1 MKTRFK
7 ESFAK
12 DLRRVRDQ
20 GLLARIQQV
29 VQSVERASTLDE
41 VPQLKKLQGGAR
53 YYRIR
58 IGDYRVGLALEG
70 DVVVF
75 VRALHRREVYR
86 YFP

>member
-1 MKTRFK
+1 VKTRFK

-12 DLRRVRDQ
+12 DLRQVQDK

-29 VQSVERASTLDE
+29 VQSVENAGTLDE
-41 VPQLKKLQGGAR
+41 VPHLRKLQGGGR

-58 IGDYRVGLALEG
+58 IGDYRIGLTLES

>member
-1 MKTRFK
+1 VKTRFK
-7 ESFAK
+7 ESFTK
-12 DLRRVRDQ
+12 DLRGIRDK
-20 GLLARIQQV
+20 GLLARIQRV
-29 VQSVERASTLDE
+29 VQSVEQAETLDQ
-41 VPQLKKLQGGAR
+41 VPHLRKLQGGDR
-53 YYRIR
+53 YYRVR